1 MSSRQVLF
9 ITGVALAA
17 GGSPYPHVAQAHPA
31 TQCAVEPKADAL
43 LRKMSTDLAD
53 MTAFRFN
60 TDQVME
66 VVTRQG
72 QKIQSVA
79 ESTVWVQRPNKLRA
93 DRMGPLGGATVY
105 YDGSKL
111 SVYGKRDNL
120 YATTRAPDDLDG
132 TIDFA
137 REKLGLAAPGAD
149 LLYSNPYAVLM
160 EDAVSGKYLGIE
172 PVGNRMCHH
181 LAYRGNQTDW
191 QLWIEDGPR
200 ALPCRFVIVSKRV
213 TGQPQYQ
220 VAISDWTPSPGFSPE
235 TFAFSPPPDA
245 GKIDFVALRD
255 TARSVEQGPGP
266 RANQQPDQEPDQ
278 EPNQQPDQQQD
289 QEQGR

>member
-1 MSSRQVLF
+1 L

-17 GGSPYPHVAQAHPA
+17 GAGPGTHVARAHPA
-31 TQCAVEPKADAL
+31 AHCAFDPKADAL
-43 LRKMSTDLAD
+43 LRKMSTDLAE
-53 MTAFRFN
+53 MSAFRFN
-60 TDQVME
+60 ADQVME

-105 YDGSKL
+105 YDGSHL
-111 SVYGKRDNL
+111 TVYGKRDNL
-120 YATTRAPDDLDG
+120 YATARAPDDLDG

-137 REKLGLAAPGAD
+137 REQLGLDAPGAD

-160 EDAVSGKYLGIE
+160 EDAVSSKYLGIE
-172 PVGNRMCHH
+172 PVGNRRCHH
-181 LAYRGNQTDW
+181 VAFRGHQTDW
-191 QLWIEDGPR
+191 QLWIEDGQR

-213 TGQPQYQ
+213 TGQPQYA
-220 VAISDWTPSPGFSPE
+220 VATSDWTAAPGFSPE

-245 GKIDFVALRD
+245 GKISFVALRD
-255 TARSVEQGPGP
+255 TARSTRQAPEPRTDQAPGQEP
-266 RANQQPDQEPDQ
+266 DQQPDQPLDQ
-278 EPNQQPDQQQD
+278 EL
-289 QEQGR
+289 RR

>member
-1 MSSRQVLF
+1 LF

-17 GGSPYPHVAQAHPA
+17 SGSPHPHVAQAQPA
-31 TQCAVEPKADAL
+31 AQCAIEPKADAL
-43 LRKMSTDLAD
+43 LRKMSTDLAG

-60 TDQVME
+60 ADHVME

-93 DRMGPLGGATVY
+93 DRMGPLGGAAVY

-120 YATTRAPDDLDG
+120 YATTKAPDDLDG

-137 REKLGLAAPGAD
+137 REQLGLDAPAAD

-160 EDAVSGKYLGIE
+160 EDAVSGQYLGIE

-181 LAYRGNQTDW
+181 LAFRGHETDW
-191 QLWIEDGPR
+191 QLWVEDGQR
-200 ALPCRFVIVSKRV
+200 ALPCRFVIVSKRA
-213 TGQPQYQ
+213 TGAPEYT
-220 VAISDWTPSPGFSPE
+220 VATSDWTAAPGFSPG

-255 TARSVEQGPGP
+255 TARSVQQRPKP
-266 RANQQPDQEPDQ
+266 RTDQEPEQAPDRQQVSNPQQ
-278 EPNQQPDQQQD
+278 EPDAQQ
-289 QEQGR
+289 RR

>member
-1 MSSRQVLF
+1 MRPRHALF
-9 ITGVALAA
+9 ITAVALAA
-17 GGSPYPHVAQAHPA
+17 SGSPHPHVAHAQPGA
-31 TQCAVEPKADAL
+31 QCAIEPKADAL
-43 LRKMSTDLAD
+43 LRKMSTDLAG
-53 MTAFRFN
+53 MRAFRFN
-60 TDQVME
+60 ADQVME

-105 YDGSKL
+105 YDGSRL
-111 SVYGKRDNL
+111 TVYGKRDNL

-137 REKLGLAAPGAD
+137 REQLGLAAPGAD
-149 LLYSNPYAVLM
+149 LLYSNPYAVLT

-181 LAYRGNQTDW
+181 LAFRGTQTDW
-191 QLWIEDGPR
+191 QLWVEDGPR

-213 TGQPQYQ
+213 TGQPQYT
-220 VAISDWTPSPGFSPE
+220 VATSGWTAAPGFSPE

-245 GKIDFVALRD
+245 GKISFVALRD
-255 TARSVEQGPGP
+255 TARSVRQAPDPRTDQEPGQEP
-266 RANQQPDQEPDQ
+266 SQEPDQ
-278 EPNQQPDQQQD
+278 QPDETQ
-289 QEQGR
+289 RR

>member
-1 MSSRQVLF
+1 MF

-17 GGSPYPHVAQAHPA
+17 SAAPDPHVARAHPA
-31 TQCAVEPKADAL
+31 AQCAFEPKADAL
-43 LRKMSTDLAD
+43 LRKMSTDLAE
-53 MTAFRFN
+53 MPAFRFN
-60 TDQVME
+60 ADHVME

-79 ESTVWVQRPNKLRA
+79 ESTVWVQRPNKLRT

-111 SVYGKRDNL
+111 TVYGKRDNL
-120 YATTRAPDDLDG
+120 YATAKAPDDLDG

-137 REKLGLAAPGAD
+137 REQLGLEAPGAD

-181 LAYRGNQTDW
+181 LAFRGHQTDW
-191 QLWIEDGPR
+191 QLWVEDGQR
-200 ALPCRFVIVSKRV
+200 ALPCRFVIVSKRA
-213 TGQPQYQ
+213 TGQPEYT
-220 VAISDWTPSPGFSPE
+220 VATSDWIAVPGFSPE
-235 TFAFSPPPDA
+235 TFAFAPPPDA
-245 GKIDFVALRD
+245 GKISFVALRD
-255 TARSVEQGPGP
+255 TARSVQQAPAP
-266 RANQQPDQEPDQ
+266 RANQEPGRETGQEPDQ
-278 EPNQQPDQQQD
+278 PPDQPPNQQPD
-289 QEQGR
+289 EVRRR